1 MKENRK
7 RDSLPTVLYE
17 AGLVHGV
24 AAPDARLGTHS
35 AGAAVVAVAGGDMTV
50 GCWVL
55 GVVFGEA
62 QRAVRI
68 CHLVQTAEAAGVLS
82 VHR

>member
-1 MKENRK
+1 MH
-7 RDSLPTVLYE
+7 D
-17 AGLVHGV
+17 V
-24 AAPDARLGTHS
+24 AVPAARLGTHS

-55 GVVFGEA
+55 GVVVDEV

-68 CHLVQTAEAAGVLS
+68 CHLVQTAEEAGVLS